1 MKWELMMEI
10 IFRPFF
16 WPLINVALGL
26 LTALQFNDLICV
38 HLIKICPKHF
48 YGNQLKCECLQIK
61 TKYCLKIYENCNFA
75 KQNERTNAEIKVQN
89 HWSDQKSNIKRQL
102 HDNNWVN
109 R

>member
-1 MKWELMMEI
+1 MRTNDGDYFPSL
-10 IFRPFF
+10 F
-16 WPLINVALGL
+16 LA
-26 LTALQFNDLICV
+26 ALQFNDLICV

-89 HWSDQKSNIKRQL
+89 H
-102 HDNNWVN
+102 
-109 R
+109 